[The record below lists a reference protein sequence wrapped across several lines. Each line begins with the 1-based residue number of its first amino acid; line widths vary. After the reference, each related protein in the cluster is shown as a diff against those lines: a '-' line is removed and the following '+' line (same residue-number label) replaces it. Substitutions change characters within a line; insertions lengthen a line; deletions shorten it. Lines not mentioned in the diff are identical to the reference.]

1 MGSGRAQ
8 PRLGRISRRSSLAL
22 SDQAGHPVGSTLS
35 TQCAAIATEEPHMT
49 VVARTSWKE
58 TATGVAARL
67 DSAGLMWSDD

>member
-1 MGSGRAQ
+1 
-8 PRLGRISRRSSLAL
+8 
-22 SDQAGHPVGSTLS
+22 
-35 TQCAAIATEEPHMT
+35 MT